1 MLATLLLGCLV
12 AAPTFRLHH
21 FSRITPTHTLTH
33 IDGIAMGSL
42 LSLGLYTLPLSRRTW
57 LTLGLIAMPAGFIAA
72 GTIAG
77 GTAFLDSA
85 LTTLF
90 GGAVLSAIA
99 ATGAHTPANIVLS
112 RGPLAYYGKISYGLY
127 MTHIAVFIYFG
138 SFDAKMNAYGV
149 PGNLAIVAFRIVT
162 CTLVAT
168 LLWYGFESRILRLKR
183 HFQNP
188 SSKKSSDQSFSL

>member
-1 MLATLLLGCLV
+1 MS
-12 AAPTFRLHH
+12 H
-21 FSRITPTHTLTH
+21 FGWITPTHTLTH

-42 LSLGLYTLPLSRRTW
+42 IAVGLYTLPLSRRTW
-57 LTLGLIAMPAGFIAA
+57 LWIGYAAMPVGFICA

-90 GGAVLSAIA
+90 GGAVLTSIASTGFRGPIHSALR
-99 ATGAHTPANIVLS
+99 T
-112 RGPLAYYGKISYGLY
+112 GPLAYYGKISYGLY
-127 MTHIAVFIYFG
+127 MTHIGTFVYFG
-138 SFDAKMNAYGV
+138 WVDARLNPYGI
-149 PGNLAIVAFRIVT
+149 PGNFAVVVFRLVA

-183 HFQNP
+183 HFQSP
-188 SSKKSSDQSFSL
+188 ATERQKQQTFSL